1 MNRKLTALLAVFVL
15 FALLFF
21 GGLATA
27 IGAASQRAVAVRGWA
42 DRVQTPEL
50 PRQVPLAGVNV
61 ELRQYDPATLDRELG
76 KIAAAGFVWVR
87 QTFAWQ
93 DIEPAKGEITFAKY
107 DPIVKA
113 VAAHPP
119 LNLVAVLDGSPAGA
133 RRPEASDRLTAPPAS
148 MAAFGEFAAQ
158 LAAHYAAQLDY
169 YQVWDEPNLNTQWGG
184 LDPQPTDYAAMLQAA
199 YTGIHGHDDNAT
211 VIAGALAPTVETG
224 PHNLSDVLYLRA
236 LYATGAGKWFDA
248 AAGKPYGF
256 NTGPNDRV
264 VKPDVLNFSH
274 IILLREEM
282 LRNGDGRKA
291 LWGSNFGWNHLP
303 DDWKGPPSIWG
314 QVSAETQK
322 RYTREAYLRAAQEW
336 PWMGG
341 VILEHW
347 QPAFPA
353 DDPHQ
358 GFAESQLAGDWFSAG
373 AFFTQ
378 PTLVSGLYDPA
389 NPAFKYS
396 GERRFGPLGADVQY
410 TTDAD
415 AAVDGS
421 DHQLTF
427 TFTGESLA
435 VQLRRAIYVAYVY
448 ARIDGQAANGLPT
461 SPNGDGYVLLK
472 SPDLEPHTDLIM
484 LADKLAPSTH
494 TADIRFYLGK
504 DQWALAGIAIG
515 APPDTRQFDVLMSLG
530 VLAALIGAVGM
541 VGVGRRFPW
550 RVTRANMV
558 PISAY
563 LRRIGAVVCGLV
575 VSGIAVVGMLLTW
588 NGVLPDIVRRD
599 TPTILLTVLTAG
611 LAYFSPAFILTL
623 VALVVLWMLIYNR
636 PTVGLTLTLFWAPFF
651 LAPVQLYV
659 WALPF
664 VEVSLLMTA
673 SAMLVR
679 ALVGWFSRRSTR
691 TGFSLRAALR
701 SLQAMDWAVLLF
713 VGAASLTL
721 LWAEQ
726 RAPALR
732 EWRII
737 ILEPALYYV
746 LLRLAHLTKQD
757 LLRLVDVLLLAAAI
771 IVVLGLIGYVFD
783 GIGGVV
789 VAEQGS
795 RRLASA
801 YGSDG
806 CPP

>member
-42 DRVQTPEL
+42 DPARNPDL
-50 PRQVPLAGVNV
+50 PWQLPLAGVNV
-61 ELRQYDPATLDRELG
+61 ELTQYDAASLDHELTAIS
-76 KIAAAGFVWVR
+76 KAGFVWVR

-93 DIEPAKGEITFAKY
+93 DIEATKGQFDFSKY
-107 DPIVKA
+107 DPIVAA

-119 LNLVAVLDGSPAGA
+119 LKLVAVLDGSPAWA
-133 RRPEASDRLTAPPAS
+133 RRPETSDRLTAPPAS

-158 LAAHYAAQLDY
+158 LAAHCAAHLDY

-199 YTGIHGHDDNAT
+199 YTGIHGHDDSAT

-256 NTGPNDRV
+256 NTGPHDRV
-264 VKPDVLNFSH
+264 VKSDVLNVSH

-303 DDWKGPPSIWG
+303 DGWEGPPSIWG

-341 VILEHW
+341 LILEHW

-358 GFAESQLAGDWFSAG
+358 GFAVSQVAGDWFSAG
-373 AFFTQ
+373 AFFSQ

-389 NPAFKYS
+389 NPAFKYT
-396 GERRFGPLGADVQY
+396 GEWRFGPLGADVQY

-415 AAVDGS
+415 AVADGS

-435 VQLRRAIYVAYVY
+435 LQLRRANYVAYVY

-484 LADKLAPSTH
+484 LADKLAPGTH

-515 APPDTRQFDVLMSLG
+515 ASPDNRQFDVLMSLG
-530 VLAALIGAVGM
+530 VLAALIRAAGI
-541 VGVGRRFPW
+541 VGVGRRLPW
-550 RVTRANMV
+550 RGTRANMA

-563 LRRIGAVVCGLV
+563 LRRMGDIFGGLV
-575 VSGIAVVGMLLTW
+575 GSGIAGVGMRLTW
-588 NGVLPDIVRRD
+588 
-599 TPTILLTVLTAG
+599 
-611 LAYFSPAFILTL
+611 
-623 VALVVLWMLIYNR
+623 
-636 PTVGLTLTLFWAPFF
+636 
-651 LAPVQLYV
+651 
-659 WALPF
+659 
-664 VEVSLLMTA
+664 
-673 SAMLVR
+673 
-679 ALVGWFSRRSTR
+679 
-691 TGFSLRAALR
+691 
-701 SLQAMDWAVLLF
+701 
-713 VGAASLTL
+713 
-721 LWAEQ
+721 
-726 RAPALR
+726 
-732 EWRII
+732 
-737 ILEPALYYV
+737 
-746 LLRLAHLTKQD
+746 
-757 LLRLVDVLLLAAAI
+757 
-771 IVVLGLIGYVFD
+771 
-783 GIGGVV
+783 
-789 VAEQGS
+789 
-795 RRLASA
+795 
-801 YGSDG
+801 
-806 CPP
+806 